1 VKVHFK
7 TVKKM
12 NGKVIGRQDSARNG
26 FELFYIDKLS
36 VTANLKKNIVLHVN
50 IYFYVKQEV
59 FFDI

>member
-1 VKVHFK
+1 
-7 TVKKM
+7 M